1 MASIIKILR
10 VLADPNRLRI
20 LLLLA
25 VEELSVAELQ
35 EILAMGQSTISTHL
49 SQLKQASLVEDRRTG
64 KSSLYKL
71 KAVEGALAGLLTEAR
86 QQIPEAEP
94 DQIAMRRVVKKR
106 QEKMRAF
113 FDSVAGRLG
122 KDYVPGRSWKSMAE
136 ALLRLLPPMVIADL
150 GAGEGAF
157 ALLLAQRATKVIAVD
172 SSAKMIEV
180 SREQALRHG
189 VKNVEYRLGDMEE
202 LPIDDGAVDLVFFS
216 QSLHHALHPERA
228 IQEAWRILV
237 PGGRIVVLDLLKH
250 RFEEAREIYA
260 DEWLGFSEAELEAML
275 EKAGFV
281 NFQTSVVHKE
291 QETPQ
296 FQTLLVVANK
306 SAESSCCA
314 TIASSRK
321 DAYEDHRGDQSG

>member
-10 VLADPNRLRI
+10 VLADPSRLRI

-25 VEELSVAELQ
+25 AEELSVAELQ

-49 SQLKQASLVEDRRTG
+49 SQLKQAGLVEDRRTG
-64 KSSLYKL
+64 KSSFYKL
-71 KAVEGALAGLLTEAR
+71 KVVEGALAGLLTEAR
-86 QQIPEAEP
+86 QQIPEAET
-94 DQIAMRRVVKKR
+94 DQRSMRRVVLKR
-106 QEKMRAF
+106 QDKMRAF

-122 KDYVPGRSWKSMAE
+122 KDYVPGRSWKGMAE
-136 ALLRLLPPMVIADL
+136 ALLRLMPPMVIADL

-157 ALLLAQRATKVIAVD
+157 ALLLAERATKVIAVD
-172 SSAKMIEV
+172 SSSKMIEV

-202 LPIDDGAVDLVFFS
+202 LPIEDRAVDLVFFS

-250 RFEEAREIYA
+250 RFEEAREIHA

-281 NFQTSVVHKE
+281 NPQTSVVHKE
-291 QETPQ
+291 PETPQ
-296 FQTLLVVANK
+296 FQTLLAVGNK
-306 SAESSCCA
+306 TS
-314 TIASSRK
+314 
-321 DAYEDHRGDQSG
+321 

>member
-25 VEELSVAELQ
+25 AEELSVAELQ

-49 SQLKQASLVEDRRTG
+49 SQLKQAGLVEDRRTG

-71 KAVEGALAGLLTEAR
+71 KAVEGALAELLTEAR
-86 QQIPEAEP
+86 HQIPESEQ

-106 QEKMRAF
+106 QDKMRAF

-136 ALLRLLPPMVIADL
+136 ALLRLMPPMVIADL

-157 ALLLAQRATKVIAVD
+157 ALLLAQRASKVIAVD
-172 SSAKMIEV
+172 SSSRMIEV

-202 LPIDDGAVDLVFFS
+202 LPIEDTAVDLVFFS

-228 IQEAWRILV
+228 IQEAWRILS

-275 EKAGFV
+275 ENAGFV
-281 NFQTSVVHKE
+281 NLQTSVVHKE
-291 QETPQ
+291 PETPQ
-296 FQTLLVVANK
+296 FQTLLAVANK
-306 SAESSCCA
+306 SV
-314 TIASSRK
+314 
-321 DAYEDHRGDQSG
+321 

>member
-25 VEELSVAELQ
+25 AEELSVAELQ

-49 SQLKQASLVEDRRTG
+49 SQLKQAGLVEDRRTG
-64 KSSLYKL
+64 KSSLYKQM
-71 KAVEGALAGLLTEAR
+71 AVEGTLAGLLTEAR
-86 QQIPEAEP
+86 QQIPEAEL

-106 QEKMRAF
+106 QDKMRAF

-136 ALLRLLPPMVIADL
+136 ALLRLMPPMVIADL

-180 SREQALRHG
+180 SRELALRHG

-202 LPIDDGAVDLVFFS
+202 LPIDDAAVDLVFFS

-281 NFQTSVVHKE
+281 NLQTSVVHKE
-291 QETPQ
+291 PETPQ

-306 SAESSCCA
+306 SV
-314 TIASSRK
+314 
-321 DAYEDHRGDQSG
+321 

>member
-10 VLADPNRLRI
+10 VLADPKRLRI
-20 LLLLA
+20 LLLLDH
-25 VEELSVAELQ
+25 EELSVAELQ

-49 SQLKQASLVEDRRTG
+49 SHLKQASLVEDRRTG

-71 KAVEGALAGLLTEAR
+71 KAGVSGAGDLLMRLLDQAK

-94 DQIAMRRVVKKR
+94 DQIARRRVVKKR

-122 KDYVPGRSWKSMAE
+122 RDYVPGRSWKSMAE
-136 ALLRLLPPMVIADL
+136 ALLRLMPPMVIADL

-202 LPIDDGAVDLVFFS
+202 LPIEDGVVDLVFFS
-216 QSLHHALHPERA
+216 QTLHHALHPERA
-228 IQEAWRILV
+228 IQEAWRILI

-281 NFQTSVVHKE
+281 NLQTSVVHKE
-291 QETPQ
+291 PETPQ
-296 FQTLLVVANK
+296 FQTLLAVGNK
-306 SAESSCCA
+306 TS
-314 TIASSRK
+314 
-321 DAYEDHRGDQSG
+321 